1 MTWTDLQTVLPLLVL
16 AITPV
21 AGAAGIAIRRNHL
34 ATLVITTVG
43 LTAAFGLLFESES
56 TGSPQVTALVVMD
69 HYGLFY
75 MGLIIIASGAVALF
89 AYPYLQKRGKHSEE
103 FYLLL
108 ALATLGAT
116 ALAVADHFASF
127 LLGLEILS
135 ISLYGLISY
144 PQLSARAIE
153 ASTKYLVLAAFSAAF
168 LFFGMALVYAQ
179 LGTMQ
184 FSEIAGGW
192 QSSGNTGGTLAVL
205 GLAIMIVGI
214 GFKLALV
221 PFHLW
226 TPDIFEGASAPAAGF
241 IATVSKGAMFALMLR
256 FFSEIR
262 FEQSQSLYWI
272 FYSIAIASM
281 VVGNVLALFQNN
293 LKRLL
298 AYSSI
303 SHLGYL
309 LVAFMAAGSLAVTA
323 VNFYF
328 VTYFATTLAAFG
340 VIAVMSEPARDA
352 DVIEDYRGLAWTHP
366 GLALVMTVSFLSL
379 AGIPLTAGFIGKFYL
394 ITAGAGASLWALV
407 VVLTFTSALG
417 LFYYLRVINI
427 MFSTSDAAP
436 VSRMAFRLPTPDAG
450 NVTLAAILGVVVW
463 LGVYPSPLIHLVQ
476 NIGLR

>member
-1 MTWTDLQTVLPLLVL
+1 MTWTDLRTVLPLIIL

-21 AGAAGIAIRRNHL
+21 TGAAGIAIRRNHL
-34 ATLVITTVG
+34 ATLVITLAG
-43 LTAAFGLLFESES
+43 LAIAFGLLFESES
-56 TGSPQVTALVVMD
+56 TGTPQVTVLVIMD

-75 MGLIIIASGAVALF
+75 MGLMIIASGAIALF
-89 AYPYLQKRGKHSEE
+89 AYPYLEKRGKHSEE

-108 ALATLGAT
+108 ALATLGA
-116 ALAVADHFASF
+116 AVLSIADHFASF

-144 PQLSARAIE
+144 PQLSTRAIE

-168 LFFGMALVYAQ
+168 LFFGMAIVYAQ

-184 FSEIAGGW
+184 FSEIARDW
-192 QSSGNTGGTLAVL
+192 QSAGNTGATLTVL
-205 GLAIMIVGI
+205 GLAIMITGI

-241 IATVSKGAMFALMLR
+241 IATVSKGSMFALMLR
-256 FFSEIR
+256 LFSEIG
-262 FEQSQSLYWI
+262 FEQSQSLYWT
-272 FYSIAIASM
+272 FYSIAIGSM
-281 VVGNVLALFQNN
+281 VTGNVLALFQNN

-323 VNFYF
+323 INFYF

-340 VIAVMSEPARDA
+340 VIAIMSGPERDA
-352 DVIEDYRGLAWTHP
+352 DAIEDYRGLAWTHP
-366 GLALVMTVSFLSL
+366 GLALVMTVAFLSL

-394 ITAGAGASLWALV
+394 ITAGAGGSLWALV
-407 VVLTFTSALG
+407 VILTLTSAIG
-417 LFYYLRVINI
+417 LFYYLRIINI
-427 MFSTSDAAP
+427 MFGASEAAP
-436 VSRMAFRLPTPDAG
+436 AARIAFRFPAPDAG
-450 NVTLAAILGVVVW
+450 NVTLASILGVIIW

-476 NIGLR
+476 EMGLK